1 MENDTKDVTNFLA
14 YYLIMYIKIM
24 WPVTKASKQLEG
36 TTAGV
41 TRFGAGV
48 GGTVGGEGSKLP
60 LLAYLLGKPSP
71 RGS

>member
-1 MENDTKDVTNFLA
+1 MA
-14 YYLIMYIKIM
+14 QYYLVKSTKTK
-24 WPVTKASKQLEG
+24 WLVTKASKQLEG

-41 TRFGAGV
+41 TRFGVGV

>member
-1 MENDTKDVTNFLA
+1 MYVTSFLA
-14 YYLIMYIKIM
+14 HYPVLDIKIM
-24 WPVTKASKQLEG
+24 RPVTKASKQLEG

>member
-1 MENDTKDVTNFLA
+1 MA
-14 YYLIMYIKIM
+14 QYYLVKSTKIQ

-41 TRFGAGV
+41 TRFGAEV